1 MIREGLDQLMSDLEA
16 LYKDLH
22 ARVVDARDAR
32 RRVEIFEGHHGS
44 GSVGCGSIQITS
56 QLRRELA

>member
-1 MIREGLDQLMSDLEA
+1 MSDLEA